1 MLVGMHVSR
10 VTQKLRTELNA
21 TLNWDKSVKFLHPLP
36 PGKVASL
43 LHTCT
48 VLTAIASLIF
58 LFHLFLDCVSCWDK
72 PKLFISFKQ
81 SHKVL
86 LRWSL
91 FIQSHQVFLWLSL
104 STQSHQVLLRWS
116 LSTVPSS
123 LTHMIRL
130 YTVPSSLPQMIPLYT
145 VPPSLPQMIPLYT
158 VPSSLTHMIPLYT
171 VASILPQ
178 MIPLYTVPSSLT
190 HMIPSTQ
197 SHQVFLRWSLSTQSH
212 QVLLIWSRLHSP
224 TKSYSDFPFLF
235 HRRPP
240 SHGSQHHP
248 YILHGQTILIYL
260 SWLPNWLITVPTVL
274 WFLYFFS
281 FLQCIQLGILVSVLS
296 TFPPCF
302 FFARSR
308 CHRCDLIMKLKNNE
322 SVNFNCK
329 YKWKMFS

>member
-91 FIQSHQVFLWLSL
+91 FIQSHQV
-104 STQSHQVLLRWS
+104 LLRWS
-116 LSTVPSS
+116 LF
-123 LTHMIRL
+123 
-130 YTVPSSLPQMIPLYT
+130 
-145 VPPSLPQMIPLYT
+145 
-158 VPSSLTHMIPLYT
+158 
-171 VASILPQ
+171 
-178 MIPLYTVPSSLT
+178 
-190 HMIPSTQ
+190 TQ
-197 SHQVFLRWSLSTQSH
+197 SHQFFLRWSLSTQSH
-212 QVLLIWSRLHSP
+212 QVLLRWSRLHSP

-248 YILHGQTILIYL
+248 YILRGQTILIYL

-296 TFPPCF
+296 TFPPWF

-308 CHRCDLIMKLKNNE
+308 CHRCDLIMKLNNNE